1 MVDAEEV
8 RLVSPDPADRLK
20 VLVVEDNPADAELA
34 EIYLSSKY
42 EVKVANRVTAA
53 IMILRSGTFDA
64 VLTDLTLPDASGLE
78 AVTRLQSVSQE
89 PAIIV
94 VTGLNDESIGQ
105 RAVELG
111 AQDYLVKGRFN
122 EESLDRA
129 MRYAT
134 ERKRSEKR
142 LLQLAHYDQLTGLAN
157 RATFRDR
164 LRVIIERARRKGL
177 QFTVMYLDLD
187 DFKGTNDSF
196 GHDCGDEVLREV
208 AARLFST
215 VRGYDTAARLGGDEF
230 ALLLDHQGDDITPT
244 QLVDRV
250 VNAFFDPLKVG
261 DESFKISAS
270 IGVATF
276 PEAGDTEA
284 ELLRAADIAM
294 FWAKDRAGTS
304 YVVYDRSYAQAQPKR
319 RIEAQ
324 LRKAYAT
331 SEFVLQFQP
340 VVNLRDRKISSVEAL
355 IRWRRDDG
363 TLVPPIEFIPA
374 LETSGLIID
383 VGAWVI
389 DEACR
394 RAAAWRRDGKNVRVA
409 VNISPRQLEVEGLV
423 ATTQRALVENALD
436 PESLEVEI
444 TEGLLMRDTL
454 QTKRTLRGLKD
465 LGVRIAIDDFG
476 TGYSSLAYL
485 HRFAVD
491 TLKIDRSFVNRI
503 EEEKEGAV
511 ITSAIISLG
520 HKLGLEVI
528 AEGVE
533 TEGQLARLLDEGCD
547 FGQGYYLGRPAF
559 DWLASHTDRGRS

>member
-1 MVDAEEV
+1 MAD
-8 RLVSPDPADRLK
+8 LVQRPSVEKPR

-34 EIYLSSKY
+34 EIYLSAKY
-42 EVKVANRVTAA
+42 NVQVTSRVTAA
-53 IMILRSGTFDA
+53 IAILRGGNFDA

-78 AVTRLQSVSQE
+78 AVTKLQSVSLD
-89 PAIIV
+89 PALIV
-94 VTGLNDESIGQ
+94 VTGLDDESIGQ

-111 AQDYLVKGRFN
+111 AQDYLVKGRFD

-142 LLQLAHYDQLTGLAN
+142 LSQLAHYDQLTGLAN

-164 LRVIIERARRKGL
+164 LQVIIEHARRKAL

-187 DFKGTNDSF
+187 DFKSTNDSF
-196 GHDCGDEVLREV
+196 GHDCGDQVLREV
-208 AARLFST
+208 GKRLLST

-230 ALLLDHQGDDITPT
+230 ALLFDHQGDDITPT
-244 QLVDRV
+244 QLIDRV
-250 VNAFFDPLKVG
+250 VDAFFEPMEVG

-276 PEAGDTEA
+276 PDAGDNEA
-284 ELLRAADIAM
+284 ELLKAADIAM
-294 FWAKDRAGTS
+294 FWAKDRVGTS
-304 YVVYDRSYAQAQPKR
+304 YVVYDRSYAQEALPKR

-324 LRKAYAT
+324 LRKAFAT
-331 SEFVLQFQP
+331 NEFVLQFQP
-340 VVNLRDRKISSVEAL
+340 VVSLRDRQITSVEAL
-355 IRWRRDDG
+355 IRWRREDG
-363 TLVPPIEFIPA
+363 TLAPPMEFIPS
-374 LETSGLIID
+374 LETTGLIVD

-389 DEACR
+389 DESCR
-394 RAAAWRRDGKNVRVA
+394 RAAAWRREGQHVRVA
-409 VNISPRQLEVEGLV
+409 VNISPRQFEVEGLL
-423 ATTQRALVENALD
+423 ATTQRALAENCLD

-454 QTKRTLRGLKD
+454 QAKRTLRGLKEM
-465 LGVRIAIDDFG
+465 GVRIAIDDFG

-491 TLKIDRSFVNRI
+491 TLKIDRSFVMRI
-503 EEEKEGAV
+503 EEDDEGAV
-511 ITSAIISLG
+511 LTSAIIGLG
-520 HKLGLEVI
+520 HKLGLDVI

-533 TEGQLARLLDEGCD
+533 TAGQLKRLLDDGCD
-547 FGQGYYLGRPAF
+547 YGQGYYLGRPAF
-559 DWLASHTDRGRS
+559 DWLEAKADRGAS

>member
-1 MVDAEEV
+1 MVQV
-8 RLVSPDPADRLK
+8 GQRPDVERLK
-20 VLVVEDNPADAELA
+20 VLIVEDNPADAELA

-42 EVKVANRVTAA
+42 EVKVASRVTAA
-53 IMILRSGTFDA
+53 ISILRAGTFDA

-78 AVTRLQSVSQE
+78 AVTKLQSVSQD
-89 PAIIV
+89 PALIV
-94 VTGLNDESIGQ
+94 VTGLDDEAIGQ

-111 AQDYLVKGRFN
+111 AQDYLVKGRFD

-142 LLQLAHYDQLTGLAN
+142 LSQLAHFDQLTGLAN

-164 LRVIIERARRKGL
+164 LQVIIEHARRKGL

-187 DFKGTNDSF
+187 DFKSTNDSF
-196 GHDCGDEVLREV
+196 GHDCGDQVLREV
-208 AARLFST
+208 SNRLLAT

-230 ALLLDHQGDDITPT
+230 ALLFDHQGDDITPT
-244 QLVDRV
+244 QLIDRV
-250 VNAFFDPLKVG
+250 VDAFFAPLQIG
-261 DESFKISAS
+261 DESFKIAAS

-284 ELLRAADIAM
+284 ELLKAADIAM
-294 FWAKDRAGTS
+294 FWAKDRIGTS
-304 YVVYDRSYAQAQPKR
+304 YVVYDRSYAQEALPKR

-331 SEFVLQFQP
+331 NEFVLQFQP
-340 VVNLRDRKISSVEAL
+340 VVSLSDRQIASVEAL

-363 TLVPPIEFIPA
+363 TLVPPMEFIPA
-374 LETSGLIID
+374 LETSGLIVD

-389 DEACR
+389 HEACR
-394 RAAAWRRDGKNVRVA
+394 CAAAWRREGKPVRVA
-409 VNISPRQLEVEGLV
+409 VNISPRQFEVEGLV
-423 ATTQRALVENALD
+423 ATTQRALVENCLEPD
-436 PESLEVEI
+436 SLEVEI

-485 HRFAVD
+485 HKFAVD

-503 EEEKEGAV
+503 EEQKEGAV
-511 ITSAIISLG
+511 LTSAIISLG
-520 HKLGLEVI
+520 HKLGLDVI

-533 TEGQLARLLDEGCD
+533 TEGQLARLLDDGCD
-547 FGQGYYLGRPAF
+547 FGQGFYLGRPAF
-559 DWLASHTDRGRS
+559 DWTVAKADRGAS